1 MIKFLATIWT
11 SKIALGDTW
20 QRIAALV
27 TTHYNNHHKDLPKS
41 KLLYD
46 SELKLQKQGN
56 YKDFNGYECSIC
68 QLVVK
73 CLKRHCIKAHPD
85 IDIKGTQFQN
95 MLVDC
100 NTETSQYNKILLMYE
115 RHLQDIGVGKRNPVN
130 ADTAKTYMNQ
140 VKKMIQNP
148 SEIQDPKRIFINIEE
163 SIVGDGQDGTKY
175 AYLAT
180 LKNFLE
186 FVDLEYPMYM
196 SESVHKLI
204 KYTVSWLSRQRAK
217 KEKRQN
223 IVKQHSRKKLSGL
236 PQPYRAILEYEQNHG
251 MTIAELRR
259 SEVGSLSKSEVQ
271 ELCGDVFLRVVCRAG
286 CRPSVLTG
294 VTIEELDSAEKT
306 SKGNYSIYVKD
317 QKLKNEHACL
327 VLSVE
332 ELHDMRTTSNHL
344 WATKKQKSTKLDKVF
359 PSISCNRKMESTE
372 FNRYW
377 KKTSSQVFHSTNNDI
392 TVTDVRKLITMV
404 ASKQSK
410 SAQIAIARSKGH
422 SIAVA
427 HKVYDISHPHE
438 LVEQGRT
445 TLQQLAN
452 DEKCNERPTDS
463 RSAEEERGARL
474 TDPNTAEEERGARLT
489 DPDPTGVDK
498 ETDLVCA
505 DLNKDE
511 KFIRVAFSDDPEVI
525 DIYRVRDLK
534 TKNGKRI
541 KQFNEI
547 KMEEECKARW
557 PADNLFYP
565 ARRVVTTWS
574 PCKQVRSDDEFVAE
588 SPFKRK
594 RKKKLL
600 Y

>member
-1 MIKFLATIWT
+1 
-11 SKIALGDTW
+11 
-20 QRIAALV
+20 
-27 TTHYNNHHKDLPKS
+27 
-41 KLLYD
+41 
-46 SELKLQKQGN
+46 
-56 YKDFNGYECSIC
+56 
-68 QLVVK
+68 
-73 CLKRHCIKAHPD
+73 
-85 IDIKGTQFQN
+85 
-95 MLVDC
+95 
-100 NTETSQYNKILLMYE
+100 
-115 RHLQDIGVGKRNPVN
+115 
-130 ADTAKTYMNQ
+130 
-140 VKKMIQNP
+140 
-148 SEIQDPKRIFINIEE
+148 
-163 SIVGDGQDGTKY
+163 
-175 AYLAT
+175 
-180 LKNFLE
+180 
-186 FVDLEYPMYM
+186 
-196 SESVHKLI
+196 
-204 KYTVSWLSRQRAK
+204 
-217 KEKRQN
+217 
-223 IVKQHSRKKLSGL
+223 
-236 PQPYRAILEYEQNHG
+236 
-251 MTIAELRR
+251 
-259 SEVGSLSKSEVQ
+259 
-271 ELCGDVFLRVVCRAG
+271 
-286 CRPSVLTG
+286 
-294 VTIEELDSAEKT
+294 
-306 SKGNYSIYVKD
+306 
-317 QKLKNEHACL
+317 
-327 VLSVE
+327 
-332 ELHDMRTTSNHL
+332 MRTTSNHL

-463 RSAEEERGARL
+463 RSAEEERGGRL
-474 TDPNTAEEERGARLT
+474 TDPNSAEEERGAGLTDPNSAEEERGARLT

-525 DIYRVRDLK
+525 DIYRVQDLK